1 MSTYALRPRFKP
13 LAAALLLVAYGAVYG
28 VASLLSSDTQPA
40 LLPLNLLFFLPPVAA
55 VILCVKTGHSLEG
68 PEARSWML
76 LGVFA
81 GLMTAGDLVWTVGYT
96 ANLEAPGAFSASA
109 ILYSLAYIPLLWFA
123 GSALASAGLGMP
135 LLARLRSVLDMGIVT
150 LLASIIAYVVFV
162 QPLLSNAGPGELN
175 DWLIGGTFSLL
186 DITVFVAL
194 MRILVE
200 ARVPMWRS
208 WQATVAYAMGV
219 YASAEFLGAYLD
231 LNGGYTYGTWA
242 GALIE
247 TLWLSMYL
255 LLVFAAVQRLS
266 TMNVHPEPIVID
278 QARNSPRW
286 YDYLLVLLLLV
297 AAPAILFQAR
307 YGTMSDPE
315 FWVLGGAASLVAIMV
330 VARSVLLTSE
340 YGRLLFRTVVDPLT
354 NAYNFRYFH
363 ERLPVEIERARQSSE
378 SMSLIVLDIDDFTAV
393 NERFGH
399 SYGDEC
405 LRALADLLRRHEG
418 RFATTCRLGQDA
430 FAVILPATTT
440 TTATEWARTIQLSLA
455 QSPELFKGVESISF
469 GIATFP
475 VHALEPTTL
484 LAKANGA
491 LYWAQVAH
499 RGEILVFD
507 EEVVEAF
514 GPEERIRN
522 AHQDS
527 YMQVV
532 ETLAAAVD
540 ARDPYTQNHS
550 REVAR
555 LAIALSVRL
564 GLSEE
569 HSQLVGTA
577 ALLHDVGKIG
587 IPDGILRKPGPLTHE
602 ERLEIE
608 THPELGERILGAT
621 VFQELL
627 PWVRF
632 HHERWDGQGYPEGL
646 SGESIPLEARVLAI
660 CDSYDAM
667 VSNRPYRSGFDPMV
681 ALQEIERCAGT
692 QFDPFLTEEFVTML
706 LRGETPA
713 SVRAA
718 LSES

>member
-13 LAAALLLVAYGAVYG
+13 TATALVLALYAAVYG
-28 VASLLSSDTQPA
+28 LASLLSSEANPP
-40 LLPLNLLFFLPPVAA
+40 LLALNLLFFVPPVAA
-55 VILCVKTGHSLEG
+55 VILCVRAWRSVVG
-68 PEARSWML
+68 PEARSWL
-76 LGVFA
+76 LLAVFA
-81 GLMTAGDLVWTVGYT
+81 GIMTAGDLVWTAGY
-96 ANLEAPGAFSASA
+96 AADLEAPGGFSLSA
-109 ILYSLAYIPLLWFA
+109 VLYALAYIPLLWFA
-123 GSALASAGLGMP
+123 GSTLASAGQGMP
-135 LLARLRSVLDMGIVT
+135 LLARLRGVLDMGIVT
-150 LLASIIAYVVFV
+150 LLSSIIVYLVFV
-162 QPLLSNAGPGELN
+162 QPLLASAGPGELN
-175 DWLIGGTFSLL
+175 DWVVGGVFSLL
-186 DITVFVAL
+186 DVTVFVAL

-200 ARVPMWRS
+200 AQEPMWRS
-208 WQATVAYAMGV
+208 WQAKIAYAMGC
-219 YASAEFLGAYLD
+219 YASAEFLSAYLD
-231 LNGGYTYGTWA
+231 LNGGYTYGTLP
-242 GALIE
+242 GAVAE
-247 TLWLSMYL
+247 TLWLAMYL
-255 LLVFAAVQRLS
+255 FLIFAAVQRMGTLDI
-266 TMNVHPEPIVID
+266 HQEPIVID
-278 QARNSPRW
+278 QARKSPRW
-286 YDYLLVLLLLV
+286 YDYLLVALLLIAV
-297 AAPAILFQAR
+297 PAILLQAR
-307 YGTMSDPE
+307 YGSMSDLE
-315 FWVLGGAASLVAIMV
+315 FLFLGATASLVAIMV
-330 VARSVLLTSE
+330 IARSVLLSSE

-354 NAYNFRYFH
+354 SAYNFRYFH
-363 ERLPVEIERARQSSE
+363 QRLPVEIERARASGE
-378 SMSLIVLDIDDFTAV
+378 SMSLVILDIDGFAAV

-440 TTATEWARTIQLSLA
+440 AGATELARTIQASISE
-455 QSPELFKGVESISF
+455 SPELFNAVESISF

-475 VHALEPTTL
+475 VHALEATAL

-522 AHQDS
+522 AHHDS

-555 LAIALSVRL
+555 LSIALSTRV

-569 HSQLVGTA
+569 HAQLVGTA

-621 VFQELL
+621 VFRELL
-627 PWVRF
+627 PWVRS